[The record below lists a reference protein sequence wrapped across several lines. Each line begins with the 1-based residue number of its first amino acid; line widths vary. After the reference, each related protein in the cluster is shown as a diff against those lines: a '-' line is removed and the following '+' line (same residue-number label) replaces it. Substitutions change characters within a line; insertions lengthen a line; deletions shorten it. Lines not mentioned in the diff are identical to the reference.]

1 VRKLK
6 ARPRLLKAL
15 ALTMA
20 VLSATPVA
28 VHAQSTNTTT
38 TSPYIPNIAPQ
49 IPDFLKPIVE
59 RGLGLLYAIGW
70 VVVIGA
76 GIYGAIEW
84 ARGDSE
90 KGRKVLGGVIIGA
103 IILAILPMFIKWL
116 LGG

>member
-1 VRKLK
+1 MGLK
-6 ARPRLLKAL
+6 KRLVKVL
-15 ALTMA
+15 AA
-20 VLSATPVA
+20 VGGVLSALPVVA
-28 VHAQSTNTTT
+28 VHAQTLNS
-38 TSPYIPNIAPQ
+38 TSPYIPGLQPQ
-49 IPDFLKPIVE
+49 VPDFLQPIIS

-70 VVVIGA
+70 VIVIGA

>member
-1 VRKLK
+1 MK

-28 VHAQSTNTTT
+28 AVHAQTSNS
-38 TSPYIPNIAPQ
+38 TSPYIPGLQPQ
-49 IPDFLKPIVE
+49 VPDFLQPIIS

-70 VVVIGA
+70 IVVIGA

>member
-1 VRKLK
+1 MGLK
-6 ARPRLLKAL
+6 KRLVKVL
-15 ALTMA
+15 AA
-20 VLSATPVA
+20 VGGVLSALPV
-28 VHAQSTNTTT
+28 VHAQTNS
-38 TSPYIPNIAPQ
+38 TSPYIPGLQPQ
-49 IPDFLKPIVE
+49 VPDFLQPIIS

-70 VVVIGA
+70 IVVIGA

>member
-6 ARPRLLKAL
+6 ARPLKAL
-15 ALTMA
+15 ALA
-20 VLSATPVA
+20 VAMLSVAPVA
-28 VHAQSTNTTT
+28 VHAQTTT
-38 TSPYIPNIAPQ
+38 TSPYIPELQPQ
-49 IPDFLKPIVE
+49 VPDFLKPIVE

-84 ARGDSE
+84 ARGDPE
-90 KGRKVLGGVIIGA
+90 KAKKILGGVIIGA
-103 IILAILPMFIKWL
+103 IVLAILPMFIKWL

>member
-1 VRKLK
+1 MK

-20 VLSATPVA
+20 VLSAVPVA
-28 VHAQSTNTTT
+28 VHAQTTT
-38 TSPYIPNIAPQ
+38 TSPYIPELQPQ
-49 IPDFLKPIVE
+49 VPDFLQPIIS

-70 VVVIGA
+70 IVVIGA

-90 KGRKVLGGVIIGA
+90 KAKKILGGVIIGG